1 MIPAGKENMNIPRKS
16 RVLTKMRAGRKAIC
30 YKFNLSCPRAVEIAG
45 LAGFDAVWICQEH
58 VPTGRSTMEM
68 QILAARAYDMDCIV
82 RVAKGSYSDWIL
94 PLEADASGIMIP
106 HLMSLE
112 EAKEIVHTT
121 RFQPL
126 GRRPVDGGN
135 ADGLY
140 CRLDFRD
147 YIRFANENRMV
158 IVQIE
163 DPEPL
168 AELDAICRLPGID
181 MIFFG
186 PGDFSH
192 AIGCPG
198 ELDHPEIRR
207 VRRLIA
213 ETAHKY
219 GKFAGT
225 VTSPASMREY
235 YAMGYDFLNC
245 GADVVALGAACDSV
259 IAAYQDA
266 AGEKECAGG
275 AE

>member
-1 MIPAGKENMNIPRKS
+1 MITPRKS
-16 RVLTKMRAGRKAIC
+16 RILEKIRAGKKAIS
-30 YKFNLSCPRAVEIAG
+30 YKINLGCPRAVEIAAQ
-45 LAGFDAVWICQEH
+45 AGFDGVWICQEH
-58 VPTGRSTMEM
+58 VPTDQSTMCN
-68 QILAARAYDMDCIV
+68 QILAAKAYDCDCIV
-82 RVAKGSYSDWIL
+82 RVAKGCYSDYIR

-112 EAKEIVHTT
+112 EAKEIVHTV

-126 GRRPVDGGN
+126 GLRPVDGGN

-140 CRLDFRD
+140 CKFDFKE
-147 YIRFANENRMV
+147 YIKFMNENRLV

-168 AELDAICRLPGID
+168 SQLDEICKLPGID

-192 AIGCPG
+192 AIGHPA
-198 ELDHPEIRR
+198 EFDHPEIHR
-207 VRRLIA
+207 VRKLVV

-225 VTSPASMREY
+225 VSVPALKQCYLE
-235 YAMGYDFLNC
+235 GYDYVNC
-245 GADVVALGAACDSV
+245 GADVAAIGANCDTILKNYEEAIS
-259 IAAYQDA
+259 
-266 AGEKECAGG
+266 
-275 AE
+275 

>member
-1 MIPAGKENMNIPRKS
+1 MITPRKS
-16 RVLTKMRAGRKAIC
+16 RILEKIRAGKKAIS
-30 YKFNLSCPRAVEIAG
+30 YKINLGCPRAVEIAAQ
-45 LAGFDAVWICQEH
+45 AGFDGVWICQEH
-58 VPTGRSTMEM
+58 VPTDQSTMCN
-68 QILAARAYDMDCIV
+68 QILAAKAYDCDCIV
-82 RVAKGSYSDWIL
+82 RVAKGCYSDYIR

-112 EAKEIVHTT
+112 EAKEIVHTV

-126 GRRPVDGGN
+126 GLRPVDGGN

-140 CRLDFRD
+140 CKFDFKE
-147 YIRFANENRMV
+147 YIKFMNENRLV

-168 AELDAICRLPGID
+168 SQLDEICKLPGID

-192 AIGCPG
+192 AIGHPA
-198 ELDHPEIRR
+198 EFDHPEIHR
-207 VRRLIA
+207 VRKLVV

-225 VTSPASMREY
+225 VSVPSLKQCYLE
-235 YAMGYDFLNC
+235 GYDYVNC
-245 GADVVALGAACDSV
+245 GADVAAIGANCDT
-259 IAAYQDA
+259 ILKNYEDA
-266 AGEKECAGG
+266 IS
-275 AE
+275 

>member
-1 MIPAGKENMNIPRKS
+1 MITPRKS
-16 RVLTKMRAGRKAIC
+16 RILEKIRAGKKAIS
-30 YKFNLSCPRAVEIAG
+30 YKVNLGCPRAVEIAAQ
-45 LAGFDAVWICQEH
+45 AGFDGVWICQEH
-58 VPTGRSTMEM
+58 VPTDQSTMCN
-68 QILAARAYDMDCIV
+68 QILAAKAYDCDCIV
-82 RVAKGSYSDWIL
+82 RVAKGCYSDYIR

-112 EAKEIVHTT
+112 EAKEIVHTV

-126 GRRPVDGGN
+126 GLRPVDGGN

-140 CRLDFRD
+140 CKFDFKE
-147 YIRFANENRMV
+147 YIKFMNENRLV

-168 AELDAICRLPGID
+168 SQLDEICKLPGID

-192 AIGCPG
+192 AIGHPA
-198 ELDHPEIRR
+198 EFDHPEIHR
-207 VRRLIA
+207 VRKLVV

-225 VTSPASMREY
+225 VSVPSLKQCYLE
-235 YAMGYDFLNC
+235 GYDYVNC
-245 GADVVALGAACDSV
+245 GADVAAIGANCDT
-259 IAAYQDA
+259 ILKNYEDA
-266 AGEKECAGG
+266 IS
-275 AE
+275 

>member
-1 MIPAGKENMNIPRKS
+1 MQYPRKS
-16 RVLTKMRAGRKAIC
+16 KVLEKMRRGEKAIS
-30 YKFNLSCPRAVEIAG
+30 YKFNMSCPRAVEIAG
-45 LAGFDAVWICQEH
+45 LAGFDAAWICQEH
-58 VPTGRSTMEM
+58 VPTDLSVMET
-68 QILAARAYDMDCIV
+68 QILAAKAHDMDCIV
-82 RVAKGSYSDWIL
+82 RVAKGSYSDYIR

-112 EAKEIVHTT
+112 EAKEIAHTV
-121 RFQPL
+121 RFQPI

-140 CRLDFRD
+140 CRFGFKD
-147 YIRFANENRMV
+147 YIRFMNENRLV

-168 AELDAICRLPGID
+168 SELDEICKVPGID

-192 AIGCPG
+192 AIGHP
-198 ELDHPEIRR
+198 EEFDHPEVHR
-207 VRRLIA
+207 VRKLVV

-225 VTSPASMREY
+225 VSVPSLAQCYEE
-235 YAMGYDFLNC
+235 GFDFVNC
-245 GADVVALGAACDSV
+245 GADVAAVSSNCDA
-259 IAAYQDA
+259 IM
-266 AGEKECAGG
+266 EKYRSAIGK
-275 AE
+275 